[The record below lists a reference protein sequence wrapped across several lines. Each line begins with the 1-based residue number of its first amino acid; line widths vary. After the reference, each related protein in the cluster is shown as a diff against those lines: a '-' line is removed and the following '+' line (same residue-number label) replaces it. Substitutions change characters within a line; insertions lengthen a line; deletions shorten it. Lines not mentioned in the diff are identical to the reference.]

1 MTDDLITIEVD
12 GKPLQARK
20 GQMLIQVT
28 DENDIYV
35 PRFCYHNKLS
45 VAANCRMCLVEVEK
59 APKPLPACATPVM
72 EGMKVFTR
80 SELALEAQKSV
91 MEFLLINHPLDC
103 PICDQGGECEL
114 QDLAMGYGNDVSRYQ
129 EKKRVVKDKDIGPLV
144 HTDMTRC
151 IHCTRCIRFGEEIA
165 GMRELGGT
173 GRGEN
178 LEIGTYI
185 AKSMA
190 SEMSGNVIDLCPVGA
205 LTSKPFR
212 FSARTWEL
220 VQRNSIAPHDSVG
233 SNIHYHIKDDRV
245 KRVAP
250 AENES
255 INEVWLSDRDRFS
268 YEGLYSDDRLQV
280 PMIKENKEW
289 KEVDWE
295 TALEFAKQQ
304 LQSVTDKNGG
314 DSIGALASPS
324 ATLEELYL
332 FQKFVRGIGCNNIDH
347 RLRQCD
353 FSDQDGAPVFP
364 ALGQAIKDIE
374 KNNAVLLIGSNVRKD
389 QPIINHRLRKAVLNG
404 CNLMLL
410 NPIDYSFNYD
420 IAAKLIVTPSAMV
433 DSLAGILKAL
443 LADIQAEVED
453 GLMKLIN
460 TAEVTDAHRTIAN
473 NLHGAE
479 CGIVL
484 LGNLATA
491 HPQYSTLRAL
501 AGCLA
506 KLCHVSFGYLSE
518 GANSSGAWLAG
529 VLPHRNPAGEG
540 TQAGLDARAMLEE
553 QRQAYI
559 TMGVEPEIDCW
570 DGGKAL
576 KAFQSADFVL
586 VLTAY
591 RNEAMN
597 EYADVMLPIALSAET
612 SGTYINIEGTSQSFS
627 GVVPPQGETRPAWK
641 VLRVL
646 GNYFDIDGFTYTAST
661 HVHDEVLA
669 MIGDIEPDNEGKWK
683 LSGAIQNTN
692 GALQRVTEI
701 PMNSIDPQV
710 RRAQALQQTA
720 DKADDSIHINS
731 SLAGKLGLAQD
742 ERGHV
747 EQGPGSAMLPVTIDD
762 RIPDGCVL
770 IQAGQASH
778 TSLGAWYGDIKI
790 SKG

>member
-1 MTDDLITIEVD
+1 VTNDLITIEVN
-12 GKPLQARK
+12 GKTLQTRK

-28 DENDIYV
+28 DDNDIYV

-59 APKPLPACATPVM
+59 APKPMPACATPVM
-72 EGMKVFTR
+72 DGMKVYTR

-114 QDLAMGYGNDVSRYQ
+114 QDLAIGYGNDISRYQ
-129 EKKRVVKDKDIGPLV
+129 EKKRVVKDKYIGSLV

-173 GRGEN
+173 GRGEH

-185 AKSMA
+185 EKSMA

-205 LTSKPFR
+205 LTSRPFR

-220 VQRNSIAPHDSVG
+220 VQKNSIAPHDSVG
-233 SNIHYHIKDDRV
+233 SNIHYHIKGDRV

-268 YEGLYSDDRLQV
+268 YEGLYNDDRLDV
-280 PMIKENKEW
+280 PMIKENNEW

-295 TALEFAKQQ
+295 TALQFTKQQ
-304 LQSVTDKNGG
+304 LQSIIDKNGG

-332 FQKFVRGIGCNNIDH
+332 FQKFIRGIGCHNIDH
-347 RLRQCD
+347 RLRQRD
-353 FSDQDGAPVFP
+353 FTDQDIAPAFP
-364 ALGQAIKDIE
+364 ALGQSIKDLE
-374 KNNAVLLIGSNVRKD
+374 NNNAVLLIGSNVRKE
-389 QPIINHRLRKAVLNG
+389 QPIINHRLRKSVLKG
-404 CNLMLL
+404 CKLMLV
-410 NPIDYSFNYD
+410 NPIDYSFNFD
-420 IAAKLIVTPSAMV
+420 IAEKLIVSPSVMV
-433 DSLAGILKAL
+433 NKAL
-443 LADIQAEVED
+443 LEDVKGEVED
-453 GLMKLIN
+453 DLMKLIN

-473 NLHGAE
+473 NLHEAE

-484 LGNLATA
+484 MGNLATA

-501 AGCLA
+501 AGSLA
-506 KLCHVSFGYLSE
+506 KLCNISFGYLSE

-529 VLPHRNPAGEG
+529 VLPHRNLAES
-540 TQAGLDARAMLEE
+540 TQAGLDAYAMLEE

-559 TMGVEPEIDCW
+559 TMGIEPEIDCW

-576 KAFQSADFVL
+576 KAFQSATFVL
-586 VLTAY
+586 ALTAY
-591 RNEAMN
+591 RNEAMD
-597 EYADVMLPIALSAET
+597 EYADVLLPIALSAET
-612 SGTYINIEGTSQSFS
+612 SGTYINIEGTCQSFS
-627 GVVPPQGETRPAWK
+627 GVAPPQDETRPAWK

-646 GNYFDIDGFTYTAST
+646 GNYFDLDGFTYTAST
-661 HVHDEVLA
+661 HVRDEVMA
-669 MIGDIEPDNEGKWK
+669 TIGDIRPDNENKWK
-683 LSGAIQNTN
+683 LYGTIQNAN

-720 DKADDSIHINS
+720 DIADGAVHINS
-731 SLAGKLGLAQD
+731 ALAEKLGLEQD
-742 ERGHV
+742 EQGHV
-747 EQGPGSAMLPVTIDD
+747 EQDSGSAVLPVVIDD
-762 RIPDGCVL
+762 RIPESCVM
-770 IQAGQASH
+770 IQAGQVSH

-790 SKG
+790 RKG

>member
-12 GKPLQARK
+12 GKTLQAQK
-20 GQMLIQVT
+20 GKMLIDVT

-45 VAANCRMCLVEVEK
+45 VSANCRMCLVEVEK

-72 EGMKVFTR
+72 EGMKVYTH

-114 QDLAMGYGNDVSRYQ
+114 QDLAVGYGNDVSRYQ

-173 GRGEN
+173 GRGEY

-185 AKSMA
+185 EKSMT

-205 LTSKPFR
+205 LTSRPFR

-233 SNIHYHIKDDRV
+233 SNIHYHIKEDRV

-250 AENES
+250 AENEA

-268 YEGLYSDDRLQV
+268 YEGLYTDDRLDV

-295 TALEFAKQQ
+295 TALQFAKQQ
-304 LQSVTDKNGG
+304 LQAIIDKNGG

-332 FQKFVRGIGCNNIDH
+332 FQKFVRGIGCQNIDH
-347 RLRQCD
+347 RLRQRD
-353 FSDQDGAPVFP
+353 FADQDIAPAFP
-364 ALGQAIKDIE
+364 ALGQSIIDLE
-374 KNNAVLLIGSNVRKD
+374 KNNAVLLIGSNVRKE
-389 QPIINHRLRKAVLNG
+389 QPIINHRLRKSVLNG
-404 CNLMLL
+404 CKLMVV

-420 IAAKLIVTPSAMV
+420 IAEKLIVSPAVMV
-433 DSLAGILKAL
+433 DSLAGIVKAL
-443 LADIQAEVED
+443 LEDVKGEVDAD
-453 GLMKLIN
+453 LMDLIN
-460 TAEVTDAHRTIAN
+460 TAEVTADHRAIAK
-473 NLHGAE
+473 NLHEAE
-479 CGIVL
+479 CGNVL

-491 HPQYSTLRAL
+491 HPQYSMLRAL
-501 AGCLA
+501 AGSLA
-506 KLCHVSFGYLSE
+506 KLCNISFGYLSE

-529 VLPHRNPAGEG
+529 VVPHRNPAGESA
-540 TQAGLDARAMLEE
+540 QAGLDAYAVLEE

-559 TMGVEPEIDCW
+559 TMGIEPELDCW

-576 KAFQSADFVL
+576 KAFQSAPFVL
-586 VLTAY
+586 ALTAY
-591 RNEAMN
+591 RNEAMD

-627 GVVPPQGETRPAWK
+627 GVAPPQGETRPAWK

-646 GNYFDIDGFTYTAST
+646 GNYFDLGGFTYIAST
-661 HVHDEVLA
+661 HVRDEVMA
-669 MIGDIEPDNEGKWK
+669 MIGDIKPDNESKWK
-683 LSGAIQNTN
+683 LSGTLQNAN

-720 DKADDSIHINS
+720 DKADGAVHIHS
-731 SLAGKLGLAQD
+731 SLAEKLGLDQD
-742 ERGHV
+742 EQGHV
-747 EQGPGSAMLPVTIDD
+747 EQDSGSVVLPVVIDD
-762 RIPDGCVL
+762 RIPASCVM
-770 IQAGQASH
+770 IQAGQVGH